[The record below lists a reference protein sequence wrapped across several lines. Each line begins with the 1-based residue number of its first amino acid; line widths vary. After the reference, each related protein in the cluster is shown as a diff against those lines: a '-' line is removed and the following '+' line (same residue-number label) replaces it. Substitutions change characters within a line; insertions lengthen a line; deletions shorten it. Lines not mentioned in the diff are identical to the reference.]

1 MIRIY
6 KLTNEFINP
15 PKSYIGQTSKNLE
28 DRLKEHMRMG
38 QKGVNRELAL
48 GLMEYGKINFTIEL
62 LEEVEADKSHIKEDE
77 YIRLYKTHYKN
88 GYGYNMKYED
98 IVFEPKIKKWDPQ
111 DIQEKTKNVKIG
123 QAWNKGIKTKKY
135 ISEKIKN
142 TIQSK
147 KKDGW
152 INSSWGHKHTNTTKK
167 LISENKKIYYT
178 NNRPHNAIEW
188 FIEYENG
195 TIEKTNRLL
204 EKLGGKKEYNRITK
218 WCRNNPKKI
227 HPKMKIRVYYE

>member
-6 KLTNEFINP
+6 KLTNNFINP
-15 PKSYIGQTSKNLE
+15 PKSYIGQTNKNLE
-28 DRLKEHMRMG
+28 DRIKEHMRMG
-38 QKGVNRELAL
+38 QKGVNRELAK

-62 LEEVEADKSHIKEDE
+62 LEEVEVKKSHIKEDE
-77 YIRLYKTHYKN
+77 YIRLYNTHYIN

-98 IVFEPKIKKWDPQ
+98 IVSEPKIKEWNPQ
-111 DIQEKTKNVKIG
+111 DIQEKTKNVKNG
-123 QAWNKGIKTKKY
+123 QVWNKGIKTKKY

-147 KKDGW
+147 KEEGW

-178 NNRPHNAIEW
+178 NMAI
-188 FIEYENG
+188 FIFN
-195 TIEKTNRLL
+195 
-204 EKLGGKKEYNRITK
+204 
-218 WCRNNPKKI
+218 
-227 HPKMKIRVYYE
+227 IR